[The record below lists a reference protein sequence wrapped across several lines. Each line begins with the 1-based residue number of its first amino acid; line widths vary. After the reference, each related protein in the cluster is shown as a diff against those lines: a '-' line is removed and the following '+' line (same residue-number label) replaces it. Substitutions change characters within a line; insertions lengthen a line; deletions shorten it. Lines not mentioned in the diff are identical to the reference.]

1 MNTNKKRNI
10 RTSILLI
17 LSSFIAGHIF
27 LMFLPNVFEVWN
39 LKAIDQLFLFRSNSK
54 QFKPH
59 YDETIVHAD
68 LNNTSIQQLNNFYL
82 NRSHY
87 AQVVRNL
94 SAMKV
99 AAQMYD
105 FIFAAPSDSIQDKAL
120 IKAVSDAEHVY
131 FGLAFELADQS
142 HSNQK
147 TVGADKIE
155 YLGNTGWKTAV
166 IGDLS
171 GFYVGKKPL
180 ITFPSLASVS
190 KGLGYLSINCD
201 PDGVFRRVP
210 LLVRYGSELYP
221 SFPFRV
227 ICDYLNV
234 PPERIIVEPGKSII
248 LKDARRPGGS
258 KGHDIIIPIDR
269 YGNMRVN
276 FIGPW
281 GRMKHY
287 NFFDVLRAS
296 EDRDELEMWGEELS
310 GKIVLVSDVTT
321 GSSDIGPVPTDTNF
335 PLSGLHANTMNTIL
349 SGSFLN
355 ELSNKE
361 MLLIEL
367 MIMFILLV
375 FSIRFSSLP
384 FSIGSI
390 ILAISYLALVSL
402 LFLHCR
408 IILHIIRPLLM
419 TTFAAGSI
427 LIYRYISEEKEKSAL
442 KNFFEAY
449 FPPSIVKKLMADP
462 KAIAAKGE
470 KKELTILFS
479 DIKNFT
485 GYSSSLAPDRVQQLL
500 NEYFEAM
507 TEIVFKYEGT
517 VDKFIGDGLMVFFG
531 DPEPQPDHAIRC
543 VKSAIEMQA
552 KVREIRKKWESRGD
566 MPIRIRI
573 GINTGDVFVG
583 NMGSMRRLS
592 YTVIGAAANLAQR
605 LESNAPVGGIMISER
620 THDLIK
626 DQITAEGPK
635 KITAK
640 GFDEPVIVYEVSMN
654 QEESHEKVTR

>member
-1 MNTNKKRNI
+1 MNTNKKRNT
-10 RTSILLI
+10 RTSILLV
-17 LSSFIAGHIF
+17 LGSFITAHIF
-27 LMFLPNVFEVWN
+27 LWLLPNVFEVWN
-39 LKAIDQLFLFRSNSK
+39 LQAIDQLFLFRSNSK

-59 YDETIVHAD
+59 YDDAIVHVD
-68 LNNTSIQQLNNFYL
+68 LNNTSIQRLNNFYL
-82 NRSHY
+82 NRSHH

-94 SAMKV
+94 SDMKV

-105 FIFAAPSDSIQDKAL
+105 FIFAAPTDSKQDKTL
-120 IKAVSDAEHVY
+120 IKAVSDARNVY
-131 FGLAFELADQS
+131 FGLAFELASQS
-142 HSNQK
+142 HSNLK
-147 TVGADKIE
+147 TVEADKTE
-155 YLGNTGWKTAV
+155 YLTNTSWKTAV
-166 IGDLS
+166 KGDLS
-171 GFYVGKKPL
+171 DFYIGERPL
-180 ITFPSLASVS
+180 ITFPSLALVS

-210 LLVRYGSELYP
+210 LLVRYDSELYP

-227 ICDYLNV
+227 ICDYLSV
-234 PPERIIVEPGKSII
+234 SPERIIIEPGKVIT
-248 LKDARRPGGS
+248 LKDARRSGET
-258 KGHDIIIPIDR
+258 KGHDIIIPIDC
-269 YGNMRVN
+269 YGNMRIN

-287 NFFDVLRAS
+287 NFSDVLRAS
-296 EDRDELEMWGEELS
+296 EDRDELEMWAEELS

-349 SGSFLN
+349 TGSFLN

-361 MLLIEL
+361 MLFIEL
-367 MIMFILLV
+367 VIMVIILV
-375 FSIRFSSLP
+375 FSVRFSSLP
-384 FSIGSI
+384 FSIGTI
-390 ILAISYLALVSL
+390 ALGISYLVLVSL
-402 LFLHCR
+402 LFLYSQT
-408 IILHIIRPLLM
+408 ILHIVRPLLM

-427 LIYRYISEEKEKSAL
+427 LIYRYISEEKEKAAL
-442 KNFFEAY
+442 KKSFEAY
-449 FPPSIVKKLMADP
+449 FPPSIVKKLMANP
-462 KAIAAKGE
+462 KAIATKGE

-485 GYSSSLAPDRVQQLL
+485 GYSSSLAPDHVQQLL

-531 DPEPQPDHAIRC
+531 DPESQPDHAIRC
-543 VKSAIEMQA
+543 VKSAIEMQN
-552 KVREIRKKWESRGD
+552 KVREIRKEWESRGD
-566 MPIRIRI
+566 MPIQIRI

-592 YTVIGAAANLAQR
+592 YTVLGAAANLAQR

-620 THDLIK
+620 THDLVK
-626 DQITAEGPK
+626 DKIAAEGPK
-635 KITAK
+635 KIKAK
-640 GFDEPVIVYEVSMN
+640 GFDEPITVYEVSVN
-654 QEESHEKVTR
+654 H